1 LFSFSVCRFAFG
13 LLLSLCFLCGTEV
26 VTDVKLV
33 WLGWMVY
40 LPIAD
45 LCCGGKGMSKHVEAL
60 TISKHIR
67 QILMNVLIMM
77 RVV

>member
-1 LFSFSVCRFAFG
+1 MVKTSLPTPVVILFMWLCGAGFAVVFFQPAFG

-45 LCCGGKGMSKHVEAL
+45 LCC
-60 TISKHIR
+60 HIVK
-67 QILMNVLIMM
+67 LLFNF
-77 RVV
+77 

>member
-1 LFSFSVCRFAFG
+1 MVKTSLPTPVVILFMWLCGAGFAVVFFQPAFG

-45 LCCGGKGMSKHVEAL
+45 LVTLLCDSMF
-60 TISKHIR
+60 
-67 QILMNVLIMM
+67 NF
-77 RVV
+77 